1 MILAPDRMLYVFIK
15 SRMMRGGKGVV
26 NTGRRKVYIA
36 FWLGKLKEGDHLGEL
51 NTDGRILLKLV
62 FQK

>member
-1 MILAPDRMLYVFIK
+1 MILAPDRMLFEFIK

-26 NTGRRKVYIA
+26 HTGRRKVHIA
-36 FWLGKLKEGDHLGEL
+36 FWLGKLKEGDHLGEI
-51 NTDGRILLKLV
+51 NAGGRILLKLI